1 VNGTIIKKR
10 INNYKSLLSN
20 TFAGLVLLTGRLL
33 GVVGMTKIPLFMR
46 LENELTNVCMSAVG
60 ATAGGDLLFG
70 ALSVNNTRTQ
80 NSMTKTADIIGSLN
94 SLQNPNKVLGLAKTI
109 LSLNK

>member
-1 VNGTIIKKR
+1 M
-10 INNYKSLLSN
+10 YKNVFKSIQASCSS
-20 TFAGLVLLTGRLL
+20 VISMLL

-70 ALSVNNTRTQ
+70 A
-80 NSMTKTADIIGSLN
+80 A
-94 SLQNPNKVLGLAKTI
+94 
-109 LSLNK
+109 